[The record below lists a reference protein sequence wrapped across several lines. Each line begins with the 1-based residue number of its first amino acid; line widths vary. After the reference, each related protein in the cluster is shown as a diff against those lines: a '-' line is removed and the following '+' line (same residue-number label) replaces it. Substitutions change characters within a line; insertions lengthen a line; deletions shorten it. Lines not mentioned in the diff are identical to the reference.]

1 MTQAAF
7 VRGFPKGAG
16 SGCSLTLLTALRGG
30 KYPCLNRLS
39 PALCSTQNTKDH
51 SRWPGQQ
58 TVPSI
63 FLPVKMGEK
72 KL

>member
-1 MTQAAF
+1 MTQAAL

-16 SGCSLTLLTALRGG
+16 SGGSLTLLTALRGG
-30 KYPCLNRLS
+30 EYPCLNRVS
-39 PALCSTQNTKDH
+39 PALCSTQNTEDH

-63 FLPVKMGEK
+63 SLRVKMGEK
-72 KL
+72 ML